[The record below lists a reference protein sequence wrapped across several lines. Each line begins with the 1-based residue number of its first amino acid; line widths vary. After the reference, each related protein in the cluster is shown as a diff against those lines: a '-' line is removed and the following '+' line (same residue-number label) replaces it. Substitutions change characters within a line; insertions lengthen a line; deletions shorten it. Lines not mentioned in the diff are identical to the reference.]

1 MVTVSVIIPNY
12 NHAPFLKQRIESVI
26 NQDFQDFEII
36 ILDDCS
42 TDASREIIQAY
53 QKHLCVSKIIYN
65 KVNSGSTFSQW
76 QKGIAAAKGTLIWIA
91 ESDDM
96 ATPDFLSFI
105 NPLFQSNS
113 KLGLAYSQSYRLNAA
128 GAVIGNW
135 CFHTEDLDQQLW
147 LSDFSMD
154 GREFAKKYL
163 LYKNPIP
170 NASAVVFKKSLYE
183 QVGGADTRYKINGDW
198 YLYSK
203 ILAVCDLAFV
213 SKPLNYFREHE
224 NKGSAG
230 NILNGTNVKE
240 YYQLINVWKS
250 LFKIGKQH
258 LDGLLKNAFH
268 YWCITFS
275 GSVMRMLQI
284 NFLNIFQSAFK
295 VDKLIVVRL
304 IKYAMG
310 S

>member
-1 MVTVSVIIPNY
+1 MPLVSVIIPNY
-12 NHAPFLKQRIESVI
+12 NHAPFLNQRIDSVL
-26 NQDFQDFEII
+26 NQTFQDFELI

-42 TDASREIIQAY
+42 TDASREILEAY
-53 QKHLCVSKIIYN
+53 RKHPCVSKIIYN
-65 KVNSGSTFSQW
+65 KVNSGSTFRQW
-76 QKGIAAAKGTLIWIA
+76 QKGIAASKGTLIWIA

-96 ATPDFLSFI
+96 ATPDFLSLI
-105 NPLFQSNS
+105 APLFVSNS
-113 KLGLAYSQSYRLNAA
+113 KLGLAYAQSYRISAA

-135 CFHTEDLDQQLW
+135 GFHTEDLDQQLW
-147 LSDFSMD
+147 LSDFTID

-183 QVGGADTRYKINGDW
+183 QVGGADIRYKINGDW

-224 NKGSAG
+224 NKGSTG
-230 NILNGTNVKE
+230 NIINGTNVKE

-258 LDGLLKNAFH
+258 SDGLLNNAFH
-268 YWCITFS
+268 YWCTTFG
-275 GSVMRMLQI
+275 GSMIRMLKI
-284 NFLNIFQSAFK
+284 NFSNIFQSAFK

-304 IKYAMG
+304 IKYAIG